1 LLLVLL
7 AFGSACGG
15 GDDAGPTQAEA
26 CVIPTPAADTSA
38 IGKLPL
44 DLWGTITL
52 VQTKRGFV
60 GAQAISELQIVE
72 LYPQMVRDLG
82 DAGYVYLGGENEGFE
97 AELAFSSPNETF
109 VSFALRETD
118 CNKHIRI
125 RVLIEKG
132 FSKGEGKGGN
142 A

>member
-1 LLLVLL
+1 M
-7 AFGSACGG
+7 
-15 GDDAGPTQAEA
+15 
-26 CVIPTPAADTSA
+26 
-38 IGKLPL
+38 
-44 DLWGTITL
+44 
-52 VQTKRGFV
+52 QTKRGFV

-82 DAGYVYLGGENEGFE
+82 EAGYVYLGGENEGFE
-97 AELAFSSPNETF
+97 AELAFSSPKETF

-118 CNKHIRI
+118 CDEHILI

-132 FSKGEGKGGN
+132 SSKGESKGKGGN